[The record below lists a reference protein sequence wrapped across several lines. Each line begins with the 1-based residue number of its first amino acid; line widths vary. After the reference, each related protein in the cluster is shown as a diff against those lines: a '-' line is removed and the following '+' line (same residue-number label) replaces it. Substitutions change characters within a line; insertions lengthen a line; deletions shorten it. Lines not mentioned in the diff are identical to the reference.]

1 MAIVASDLPMATH
14 QFVVRVYVMVKQWRV
29 PIIIAVAGNALTAV
43 MSVVLVV
50 FQVAGYAHLFHFVLE
65 RVFRM
70 AVVAGQCGVLAL
82 KWKFGVAR
90 MIETRVVPVA
100 GVVAIFALLAAAA
113 IVCII
118 FGVTVKARRG
128 CIQERM
134 VFVAVQTGGLLVFA
148 EQWVVGCIVVEFGV
162 RPFS

>member
-1 MAIVASDLPMATH
+1 MAVVASDLPMATH

-70 AVVAGQCGVLAL
+70 AVVASQFGVLAL

-90 MIETRVVPVA
+90 VIETRVVPVA
-100 GVVAIFALLAAAA
+100 GVVAVFALLAAAPA
-113 IVCII
+113 YLNANLQQLFCLP
-118 FGVTVKARRG
+118 GKAPLSAVKSNLNRLAG
-128 CIQERM
+128 EG
-134 VFVAVQTGGLLVFA
+134 A
-148 EQWVVGCIVVEFGV
+148 
-162 RPFS
+162 